1 MSPKTKKINY
11 PYENFF
17 KFPSINFAFKRIKS
31 EENSKITFTLAWEAK
46 RAKRIHLFTQWVH
59 KHYWNI
65 LTESTRFFFLYFNI
79 FSRCR
84 RQKSSFFLCCMCS
97 HCYCEP
103 AHNRV
108 RFQPRRRLEKL
119 FSFSIL
125 SPGIVVYFRES
136 IVFVFFTRE
145 RSLRATCWLAFNIFP
160 FFQSSNFVLDI
171 HTLKWAER
179 EKEWRRKSEKLYTEW
194 GERVL
199 KGWRKAKLIFKWF
212 SQTENFSFSCARKVE
227 NFF

>member
-1 MSPKTKKINY
+1 M
-11 PYENFF
+11 
-17 KFPSINFAFKRIKS
+17 RGQQ
-31 EENSKITFTLAWEAK
+31 

-65 LTESTRFFFLYFNI
+65 LTESTRFFFLLYFNI

-103 AHNRV
+103 THNRV
-108 RFQPRRRLEKL
+108 RFQSRRRLEKL
-119 FSFSIL
+119 YFRFSIL
-125 SPGIVVYFRES
+125 SPGIVVYIFRES
-136 IVFVFFTRE
+136 IVFVHFLLESDPSERHADLLSIFFLSSRAPTSFLTYTHWSECARE
-145 RSLRATCWLAFNIFP
+145 S
-160 FFQSSNFVLDI
+160 
-171 HTLKWAER
+171 
-179 EKEWRRKSEKLYTEW
+179 EWRRKSEKLYTEW

-212 SQTENFSFSCARKVE
+212 SQTENNFSFSFVRSHAMGIFLINYFSLKF
-227 NFF
+227 NIKI